1 VKLFEAMKRRRFVK
15 LCASAVASISAS
27 AEVLARDQ
35 TQYKRYGRVALID
48 PHSGEAIPAAS
59 LEVGETYLFHYPY
72 VSTPCFLINLGRSVK
87 PANNLK
93 TRDGY
98 RYRWQG
104 GSGPGHSIVAFS
116 AICAHKMSHPAPS
129 VSFINYRHEE
139 VRFRNSEDAIEERAG
154 VISCCSERSVYDP
167 ATGGRVLGGPA
178 PQPLAAIELEYD
190 DAADTFYAT
199 ATIGGEMFDRYFR
212 NFHDRLVL
220 QHGRTDI
227 DHALNDT
234 TELMRLSDFTRN
246 QISCQA

>member
-1 VKLFEAMKRRRFVK
+1 MKRRRFVK

-48 PHSGEAIPAAS
+48 TQSRETIPAAS

-116 AICAHKMSHPAPS
+116 AICAHKLSHPAPS
-129 VSFINYRHEE
+129 VSFINYQHGE
-139 VRFRNSEDAIEERAG
+139 VRFRNSFDEIEQRSG
-154 VISCCSERSVYDP
+154 VIYCCSENSVYDP
-167 ATGGRVLGGPA
+167 AHGGLVLGGPA

-190 DAADTFYAT
+190 AEQDSFYAI
-199 ATIGGEMFDRYFR
+199 ATIGGEMFARYFSS
-212 NFHDRLVL
+212 FHDRLVL

-227 DHALNDT
+227 DQAMTDT
-234 TELMRLSDFTRN
+234 TELMRLGDYTRN
-246 QISCQA
+246 QVGCQA